1 MPVSSARK
9 FAFEILLR
17 VEEEAAYASELLHAR
32 LDERVSARDAA
43 LATELAMGSLRR
55 QRELDFFIERYVEK
69 PPLSLDSEVLVA
81 LRLGIYQLRCLAR
94 VPAHAAVSESVELVK
109 RSRKKSAAPLV
120 NAVLRRAAG
129 EKMEPVARFLPHD
142 LSEAERMSIIHSH
155 PAWLIER
162 WIARFG
168 ESKTLALLESDNA
181 PPSSS
186 CALCDPNLHD
196 QIVRSLEAGGI
207 KTAPGRLAKNSLI
220 ITAGNAQKTI
230 SFQDGSLSFQDEAS
244 QLIPLLLDVRR
255 GDSVLDLCAA
265 PGGKT
270 LPLARAAGPSSLVV
284 AADLHEHR
292 LRAMRERFA
301 RTHDLNVGLVAL
313 DATRSL
319 PFRTQF
325 DRILLDA
332 PCSGTGTLARNP
344 EIRWRL
350 KPSDLADL
358 HRRQVS
364 LLTSA
369 LACLAPR
376 GRLVYS
382 TCSLEPE
389 ENEQVVSEVLS
400 AHPQFRCAPVQLPAN
415 ALAAGVSPSQVIG
428 ADGLFRTFPPDHH
441 TDGFFAATMEHS

>member
-17 VEEEAAYASELLHAR
+17 VEEEAAYASDLLHAR

-43 LATELAMGSLRR
+43 LATELVMGALRR
-55 QRELDFFIERYVEK
+55 QRELDFFIEQYTGR
-69 PPLSLDSEVLVA
+69 PAAALDAEVLIA
-81 LRLGIYQLRCLAR
+81 IRIGIYQLRHLSR
-94 VPAHAAVSESVELVK
+94 IPAHAAVSESVELVK
-109 RSRKKSAAPLV
+109 RSRKKSAATLV
-120 NAVLRRAAG
+120 NAVLRRATS
-129 EKMEPVARFLPHD
+129 EKSRPVEQFLHVAVSPI
-142 LSEAERMSIIHSH
+142 ERMSIIHSH

-207 KTAPGRLAKNSLI
+207 KTEPGQLSKNSLI

-270 LPLARAAGPSSLVV
+270 LPLSRAAGPSSLVV
-284 AADLHEHR
+284 AADLYEHR

-301 RTHDLNVGLVAL
+301 RTHDLNVALIAL

-319 PFRTQF
+319 PFRTEF

-332 PCSGTGTLARNP
+332 PCSGTGTLSRNP

-350 KPSDLADL
+350 NPVDLLDL
-358 HRRQVS
+358 HRRQV
-364 LLTSA
+364 LLLSSA

-376 GRLVYS
+376 GRLIYS

-389 ENEQVVSEVLS
+389 ENEQVLSEVLS
-400 AHPQFRCAPVQLPAN
+400 AHPAFRRAPVQLPAD

-428 ADGLFRTFPPDHH
+428 PDGLFRTFPPDHH
-441 TDGFFAATMEHS
+441 TDGFFAAAIERI